1 DVSPRNYRRVLAG
14 IRLIQ
19 LNVLRFDADPSTLRH
34 GVARVHYQVDKD
46 LLELSRIGHHVT
58 TRDAVRA
65 NEDVLTDQSTQHW
78 LDARDNAV
86 HVQNPWLQNLL
97 ATERQQL
104 SCQRGRA
111 FGGASDLLDI
121 FTAWIGRI
129 RSVSVHRGVER

>member
-1 DVSPRNYRRVLAG
+1 MLAGIAAHPDARVSDGEHDVSPRNYRRVLAG

-104 SCQRGRA
+104 SCQ
-111 FGGASDLLDI
+111 
-121 FTAWIGRI
+121 
-129 RSVSVHRGVER
+129 